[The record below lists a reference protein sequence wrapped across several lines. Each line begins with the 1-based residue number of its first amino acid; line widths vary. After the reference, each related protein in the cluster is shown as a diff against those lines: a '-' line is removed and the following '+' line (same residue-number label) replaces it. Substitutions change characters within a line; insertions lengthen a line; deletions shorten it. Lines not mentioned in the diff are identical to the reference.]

1 MGQILDR
8 FVAVA
13 VILLVAFLTNS
24 VYAEKIYGPGVTD
37 MQIKLGQTMPYSGP
51 VAAYGTAGRAMAA
64 YFAKINDEGGV
75 NGRKLKLISL
85 DDGFTPPKTVEQ
97 TRRLV
102 EQEEVLLIF
111 GTIGTPTNAA
121 IAKYLNGK
129 SVPQLF
135 IATGSPKLG
144 DPKNFPW
151 TMPMHSSFDQ
161 EGAIYAK
168 YLLTHRPGSKIG
180 ILYQNDDFGKSLV
193 ASFKRTLAEK
203 ASTMVVAEAS
213 YEVTDPTIDQQ
224 IVSLKGSGADTLVNF
239 GTTKATAQAIRK
251 VYDIGW
257 RPLHIISLPAS
268 SVAVTLQAAGLEK
281 SIGLIS
287 TTFMKDVNDQRWA
300 NDTAVRDYRAWLK
313 RYYPDGDVNDERNI
327 QAYIVA
333 QAMVYVL
340 KQCGDNLSRENVMR
354 QAASLDGV
362 DLPML
367 LPGIK
372 LNTSPTHYFP
382 IRQLQPV
389 RFDGK
394 QWVPLGD
401 MESQ

>member
-1 MGQILDR
+1 MRRIPNR
-8 FVAVA
+8 FIAYA
-13 VILLVAFLTNS
+13 VILFVVMVTTQAAF
-24 VYAEKIYGPGVTD
+24 AEKTYGPGVTD
-37 MQIKLGQTMPYSGP
+37 TEIKFGQTMPYSGP
-51 VAAYGTAGRAMAA
+51 VSAYGTLGKAMAA
-64 YFAKINDEGGV
+64 YFAKVNDEGGV

-85 DDGFTPPKTVEQ
+85 DDGFSPPKAVEQ

-111 GTIGTPTNAA
+111 GTIGTPTNSA

-129 SVPQLF
+129 KVPQLF

-144 DPKNFPW
+144 DPKSFPW
-151 TMPMHSSFDQ
+151 TIPMHSSFDQ

-168 YLLTHRPGSKIG
+168 YLLANRPASKIG
-180 ILYQNDDFGKSLV
+180 ILYQNDDFGKSLT
-193 ASFKRTLAEK
+193 ASFKRTLADK
-203 ASTMVVAEAS
+203 ASMVVAEAS

-224 IVSLKGSGADTLVNF
+224 IISLKGSGADTLVSF
-239 GTTKATAQAIRK
+239 ATTKATAQAIRK

-257 RPLHIISLPAS
+257 RPLHIITFPAS

-287 TTFMKDVNDQRWA
+287 ATFMKDVNDQRWG
-300 NDTAVRDYRAWLK
+300 NDPAVRDYRAWLK
-313 RYYPDGDVNDERNI
+313 NYYPDGDVNDERNI
-327 QAYIVA
+327 QAYIMA
-333 QAMVYVL
+333 QAMVHVL
-340 KQCGDNLSRENVMR
+340 KQCGDNLSREHVMR
-354 QAASLDGV
+354 QAARLNGV
-362 DLPML
+362 ELAML

-394 QWVPLGD
+394 QWVPFGEMD
-401 MESQ
+401 SQ